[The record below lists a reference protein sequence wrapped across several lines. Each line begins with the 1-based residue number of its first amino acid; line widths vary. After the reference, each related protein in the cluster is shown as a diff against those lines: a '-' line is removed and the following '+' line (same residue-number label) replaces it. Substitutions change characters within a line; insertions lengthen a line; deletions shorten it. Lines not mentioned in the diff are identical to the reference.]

1 MDKPATV
8 IVHPHNHLSWMD
20 IIRFHFHRHDGRQ
33 RSLGGCSRPSSL
45 YSDILVRCQSS
56 FSSRQLFGKGRQQKV
71 QAARATASLKQE
83 DTFIPIKVHKPQ
95 SPLPIEQKTT
105 SSVESNDNQ
114 RDDKKRIRKTNKKK
128 TTDGPPENG
137 KGGLTT
143 HSGKIT
149 RKAPGEE

>member
-1 MDKPATV
+1 M
-8 IVHPHNHLSWMD
+8 
-20 IIRFHFHRHDGRQ
+20 R
-33 RSLGGCSRPSSL
+33 
-45 YSDILVRCQSS
+45 
-56 FSSRQLFGKGRQQKV
+56 
-71 QAARATASLKQE
+71 AARATASLKQE

-95 SPLPIEQKTT
+95 APLPIEQKTT

-114 RDDKKRIRKTNKKK
+114 QDDKKRIRKTNKKK